1 MAGPS
6 GRQEGSAVTLPPRC
20 RRVIAR
26 VLARPAAPD
35 PERAA
40 AQYVERVRRALDYGE
55 TLLSKK

>member
-1 MAGPS
+1 
-6 GRQEGSAVTLPPRC
+6 VTLPPRC

-35 PERAA
+35 PECAA
-40 AQYVERVRRALDYGE
+40 EQYVERVRRTLEYGE